1 MIWDLRNEFCSER
14 LITVTQK
21 RFKGFEIDEV
31 SWEFFFFFLSEVSW
45 ELIEEGTDLAREWG

>member
-1 MIWDLRNEFCSER
+1 MICDLRNGFCSER

-31 SWEFFFFFLSEVSW
+31 SWE
-45 ELIEEGTDLAREWG
+45 LIEEGTDLAREWGWDDTCPAQSSSG

>member
-1 MIWDLRNEFCSER
+1 MIWDLRNGFCSER

-31 SWEFFFFFLSEVSW
+31 SWE
-45 ELIEEGTDLAREWG
+45 LIEEGTDLAREWGTGQDLVGS